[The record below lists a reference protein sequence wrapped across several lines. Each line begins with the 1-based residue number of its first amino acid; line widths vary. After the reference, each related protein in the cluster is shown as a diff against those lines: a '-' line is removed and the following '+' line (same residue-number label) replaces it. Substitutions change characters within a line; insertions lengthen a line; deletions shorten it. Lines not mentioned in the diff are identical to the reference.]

1 MLYFKLMSRTH
12 VLADAGAWVFDIL
25 RRKNNRP
32 NPSYYNGS
40 NERKPT
46 RFSAEAA
53 PASIPFLTVERGHY
67 VSSFAIYRNTKGEIE
82 EIEI

>member
-1 MLYFKLMSRTH
+1 M
-12 VLADAGAWVFDIL
+12 VLSLKKVVD
-25 RRKNNRP
+25 RP
-32 NPSYYNGS
+32 NPSYYNRS

-67 VSSFAIYRNTKGEIE
+67 VSSFAIYKNVQIDNVWTFL
-82 EIEI
+82 